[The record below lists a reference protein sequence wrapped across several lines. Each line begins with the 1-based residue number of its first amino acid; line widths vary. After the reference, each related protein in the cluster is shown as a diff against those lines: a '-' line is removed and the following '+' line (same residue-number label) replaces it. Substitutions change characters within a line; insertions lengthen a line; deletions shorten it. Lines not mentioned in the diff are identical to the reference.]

1 MARDICILLGERIRE
16 LRTARNWR
24 QIDLAA
30 EAELNVTY
38 ISDLENGRKE
48 ICLRTLQSLATAF
61 DIKIS
66 DILAPLGL

>member
-16 LRTARNWR
+16 LRKARSWR

-30 EAELNVTY
+30 EAELNVIY

-48 ICLRTLQSLATAF
+48 VCLRTLQSLATAF
-61 DIKIS
+61 DMKITEV
-66 DILAPLGL
+66 LGPIGL